1 LTTEEIQDRLRDLR
15 ALYRDGSLSPQRLTI
30 QLYGLYVE
38 VVQEIAQQGSAEDP
52 RQLCRALIQGV
63 AETFPDRP
71 WVPLA
76 QR

>member
-1 LTTEEIQDRLRDLR
+1 LTTEEIQERLRDLR
-15 ALYRDGSLSPQRLTI
+15 ALYRDGSLSPQTLTI

-38 VVQEIAQQGSAEDP
+38 VVQEIAQQSNVDDP
-52 RQLCRALIQGV
+52 RQLCQALVRGV